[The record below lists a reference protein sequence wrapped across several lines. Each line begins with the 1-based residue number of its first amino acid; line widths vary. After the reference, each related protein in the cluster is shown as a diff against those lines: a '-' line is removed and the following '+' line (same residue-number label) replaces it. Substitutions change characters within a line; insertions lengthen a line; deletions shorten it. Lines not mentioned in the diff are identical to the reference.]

1 MAKLEG
7 DLSSDDCAK
16 WWDTSKIN
24 IFDDWERCDLDQVVA
39 WQYSINKRF
48 SAEDRIASGWLKEFM
63 HASCTD
69 ALRNAVATK
78 YEDIEE
84 RARGGVTYTYL
95 ILCEMFKMSREVKAS
110 MIAFIEFFKRRGIAN
125 YPGENVLVASN
136 ELLGVCKSL
145 DVVDALTDEH
155 VIDILTG
162 LSIVNNLRFKKMFEQ
177 LLNCADL
184 GTVNILPT
192 VKQDDTPLEQIKGIL
207 DQATRTYDKLSKGN
221 KWNVAKKGG
230 GGSDHKA
237 FAATGNNQEFKK
249 NCCWNC
255 GQEGCRP
262 DKCNKPRDEARI
274 KRCKEAWQKAKAA
287 RGANNSGTSGRG
299 SSGSGNPSA
308 PTATSGAKTER
319 QRKVWGSANL
329 GFVNGVLMAHCK
341 KCGGYSNHS
350 TSHHAKWAK
359 LDTSGQ
365 NAYKMPDSHPLMK
378 ERALLVQG
386 NDGGGCPQAPPDQ
399 PKPTANANTITFQRS
414 ELEAKI
420 NNVERTSTDPNAGSF
435 AQMMRDLMLN

>member
-1 MAKLEG
+1 M
-7 DLSSDDCAK
+7 
-16 WWDTSKIN
+16 
-24 IFDDWERCDLDQVVA
+24 
-39 WQYSINKRF
+39 
-48 SAEDRIASGWLKEFM
+48 
-63 HASCTD
+63 
-69 ALRNAVATK
+69 
-78 YEDIEE
+78 
-84 RARGGVTYTYL
+84 
-95 ILCEMFKMSREVKAS
+95 
-110 MIAFIEFFKRRGIAN
+110 FFKRRDIAN

-155 VIDILTG
+155 VIDVLTG

-184 GTVNILPT
+184 GTINVLSTI
-192 VKQDDTPLEQIKGIL
+192 KQDDTPLEQIKGIL

-249 NCCWNC
+249 NSCWNC

-262 DKCNKPRDEARI
+262 DKCSKPRDEARI

-287 RGANNSGTSGRG
+287 KGGTPARG
-299 SSGSGNPSA
+299 SSGSGKPSA
-308 PTATSGAKTER
+308 PTAATEEPKTER
-319 QRKVWGSANL
+319 QRKVWGAANL
-329 GFVNGVLMAHCK
+329 GLVNGVLMAHCK

-350 TSHHAKWAK
+350 TTHHAKWAK

-386 NDGGGCPQAPPDQ
+386 NDGGGCPQAPTDQ
-399 PKPTANANTITFQRS
+399 PKPAANANTITFQRS
-414 ELEAKI
+414 ELEARI
-420 NNVERTSTDPNAGSF
+420 NDIERTSTDPNAGSF